1 MNQEFIRKNANG
13 SVTLCG
19 RGNGKCC
26 PTMQII
32 DENRVK
38 ITDVYGN
45 SIIVTKEE
53 AALMGNGVTMLDES
67 AAKPKQL
74 LFD

>member
-1 MNQEFIRKNANG
+1 MNEEIIMKNK
-13 SVTLCG
+13 VTLCG

-26 PTMQII
+26 PVMEQI

-38 ITDVYGN
+38 ITDDDGN
-45 SIIVTKEE
+45 SIIITKEQ
-53 AALMGNGVTMLDES
+53 ANLMANGVTSLEQNRE
-67 AAKPKQL
+67 KL

>member
-1 MNQEFIRKNANG
+1 MNPDFIRKNPNG
-13 SVTLCG
+13 SITLCG

-32 DENRVK
+32 DENHVK
-38 ITDVYGN
+38 ITDDYGN

-53 AALMGNGVTMLDES
+53 AALMGNGMTMLDES
-67 AAKPKQL
+67 AKKQKKL

>member
-1 MNQEFIRKNANG
+1 MNQEFIRKNPNG

-19 RGNGKCC
+19 RGDGKCC
-26 PTMQII
+26 PTMQMI
-32 DENRVK
+32 DEHRVK
-38 ITDVYGN
+38 ITDDYGN

-53 AALMGNGVTMLDES
+53 AALMSGGMTMLEES
-67 AAKPKQL
+67 TAKPKQL

>member
-1 MNQEFIRKNANG
+1 MNQEFIRRNPNG

-19 RGNGKCC
+19 RADGKCC
-26 PTMQII
+26 PTMQVI
-32 DENRVK
+32 DEHRVK
-38 ITDVYGN
+38 ITDDYGN

-53 AALMGNGVTMLDES
+53 AALMGSGMTMLDES
-67 AAKPKQL
+67 TTKPKQL

>member
-1 MNQEFIRKNANG
+1 
-13 SVTLCG
+13 
-19 RGNGKCC
+19 
-26 PTMQII
+26 MQII

-38 ITDVYGN
+38 ITDDYGN

-53 AALMGNGVTMLDES
+53 AALIGNGVTMLDES
-67 AAKPKQL
+67 ATKPKQL

>member
-1 MNQEFIRKNANG
+1 MNQEFIRRNANG

-19 RGNGKCC
+19 RGDGKCC

-38 ITDVYGN
+38 ITDDYGN

-53 AALMGNGVTMLDES
+53 AALMSGGMTMLDES
-67 AAKPKQL
+67 TAKPKQL

>member
-1 MNQEFIRKNANG
+1 MNSEFIRRNPNG
-13 SVTLCG
+13 TVTLCG
-19 RGNGKCC
+19 RPGGKCC

-38 ITDVYGN
+38 ITDDYGN
-45 SIIVTKEE
+45 SIVVTKEE
-53 AALMGNGVTMLDES
+53 AALMGSGVSMLDES
-67 AAKPKQL
+67 TTKPKQL

>member
-1 MNQEFIRKNANG
+1 MNSEFIRKNPNG

-19 RGNGKCC
+19 RGDGKCC
-26 PTMQII
+26 PTMQVI

-38 ITDVYGN
+38 ITDDYGN

-53 AALMGNGVTMLDES
+53 AALMGNGMTMLDES
-67 AAKPKQL
+67 VKPKKL

>member
-1 MNQEFIRKNANG
+1 MNQEFIRKNPNG

-19 RGNGKCC
+19 RADGKCC
-26 PTMQII
+26 PTMQMI

-38 ITDVYGN
+38 ITDDYGN

-53 AALMGNGVTMLDES
+53 AALMSGGMTMLDES
-67 AAKPKQL
+67 VKPKKL

>member
-1 MNQEFIRKNANG
+1 MNQEFIRRNPNG

-19 RGNGKCC
+19 RADGKCC
-26 PTMQII
+26 PTMQVI
-32 DENRVK
+32 DEHRVK
-38 ITDVYGN
+38 ITDDYGN

-53 AALMGNGVTMLDES
+53 AALMGSGMTMLDES
-67 AAKPKQL
+67 TAKTKQL

>member
-1 MNQEFIRKNANG
+1 MNQEFIRRNPNG
-13 SVTLCG
+13 TVTLCG
-19 RGNGKCC
+19 RPGGRCC

-38 ITDVYGN
+38 ITDDYGN

-53 AALMGNGVTMLDES
+53 AALMSNGVTMLDES

>member
-1 MNQEFIRKNANG
+1 MNTEFIRRNPNG

-19 RGNGKCC
+19 RGDGKCC
-26 PTMQII
+26 PTMQVI
-32 DENRVK
+32 DEHRVK
-38 ITDVYGN
+38 ITDDYGN

-53 AALMGNGVTMLDES
+53 AALMGSGMTMLDES
-67 AAKPKQL
+67 AAKTKQL